1 VSNSI
6 NSLGLM
12 SGTSGDGVDASIIN
26 SDGKGQFKV
35 LINKYFEYT
44 DDISENI
51 YKLKRNINKVEDIKK
66 YVSEINNLERKITLF
81 HSNVVSNFT
90 ANNDFEIDL
99 VGFHGQTILHS
110 PKDKYSKQLGDGK
123 LLSQLSKKKVIYNF
137 RQNDLAEGGEG
148 APLSPIFHQLIVKEK
163 KIDLPICI
171 LNIGGI
177 SNITL
182 IGDIKEENLISKDI
196 GPGNCLI
203 DEWMRRNK
211 KGNYD
216 KNGKAASI
224 GKTNELILNQA
235 LEDFEN
241 ITDKNMNSFDVNDF
255 EINFLRGLDL
265 EDGASTITDFTS
277 NIIASKLLSEISKS
291 NLKITKIILCGGGR
305 KNKTLIGRI
314 KKHCGKEVKFE
325 TTDDYGFDGDFVESQ
340 AFAFLAIRS
349 FFKLPISFPNTT
361 GCKSP
366 STGGVLVKIF
376 KIKLILSVY
385 ICLKLFLIY
394 FQI

>member
-1 VSNSI
+1 MSKSI

-35 LINKYFEYT
+35 LINKYFQYT
-44 DDISENI
+44 EDISENI
-51 YKLKRNINKVEDIKK
+51 YKLKRNINKIDDIKK
-66 YVSEINNLERKITLF
+66 YVSEINDLERKITLF
-81 HSNVVSNFT
+81 HSNVVSNCT
-90 ANNDFEIDL
+90 ANIDFEIDL
-99 VGFHGQTILHS
+99 IGFHGQTILHS

-137 RQNDLAEGGEG
+137 RQNDLVEGGEG

-177 SNITL
+177 SNLTL
-182 IGDIKEENLISKDI
+182 IRDLKEENLISKDI

-216 KNGKAASI
+216 KNGVAASI

-241 ITDKNMNSFDVNDF
+241 ITDKNINSFDVNDF

-291 NLKITKIILCGGGR
+291 NIKITKIILCGGGR
-305 KNKTLIGRI
+305 KNKSLIDRI
-314 KKHCGKEVKFE
+314 KKHCGNEVKFE
-325 TTDDYGFDGDFVESQ
+325 TTDDYGVDGDFVESQ

-361 GCKSP
+361 GCKLP
-366 STGGVLVKIF
+366 STGGVLVQNF
-376 KIKLILSVY
+376 
-385 ICLKLFLIY
+385 
-394 FQI
+394 

>member
-1 VSNSI
+1 MSNSI

-35 LINKYFEYT
+35 LINKYFQYT
-44 DDISENI
+44 DDISKNI

-66 YVSEINNLERKITLF
+66 YASEINDLERKITLF
-81 HSNVVSNFT
+81 HSNVVSNCT
-90 ANNDFEIDL
+90 TNNDFEIDL
-99 VGFHGQTILHS
+99 IGFHGQTILHS

-182 IGDIKEENLISKDI
+182 IGDLKEENLISKDI

-216 KNGKAASI
+216 KHGEAASI

-241 ITDKNMNSFDVNDF
+241 ITDKNINSFDVNDF

-265 EDGASTITDFTS
+265 EDGASTLTDFTS

-305 KNKTLIGRI
+305 KNKTLIDRI
-314 KKHCGKEVKFE
+314 KKHCGNEVKFE
-325 TTDDYGFDGDFVESQ
+325 TTDDYGVDGDFVESQ

-366 STGGVLVKIF
+366 SIGGVLVKNF
-376 KIKLILSVY
+376 
-385 ICLKLFLIY
+385 
-394 FQI
+394 

>member
-1 VSNSI
+1 
-6 NSLGLM
+6 M

-35 LINKYFEYT
+35 LINKYFQYT

-66 YVSEINNLERKITLF
+66 YASEINNLERKITLF
-81 HSNVVSNFT
+81 HSNVVSNCT
-90 ANNDFEIDL
+90 INNDFEIDL
-99 VGFHGQTILHS
+99 IGFHGQTILHS

-163 KIDLPICI
+163 KIDLPIGI

-177 SNITL
+177 SNLTL
-182 IGDIKEENLISKDI
+182 IGDLKDENLISKDI

-216 KNGKAASI
+216 NNGEAASI

-241 ITDKNMNSFDVNDF
+241 VTDKNMNSFDVNDF

-305 KNKTLIGRI
+305 KNKTLIDRI
-314 KKHCGKEVKFE
+314 KKHCGNEVKFE
-325 TTDDYGFDGDFVESQ
+325 TTDDYGVDGDFVESQ

-361 GCKSP
+361 GCKLP
-366 STGGVLVKIF
+366 STGGVLVKNF
-376 KIKLILSVY
+376 
-385 ICLKLFLIY
+385 
-394 FQI
+394 

>member
-1 VSNSI
+1 
-6 NSLGLM
+6 M
-12 SGTSGDGVDASIIN
+12 SGTSGDGVDASVIN

-35 LINKYFEYT
+35 LINKYFQYT

-66 YVSEINNLERKITLF
+66 YASEINDLERKITLF
-81 HSNVVSNFT
+81 HSNVVSNCT
-90 ANNDFEIDL
+90 TNNDFEIDL
-99 VGFHGQTILHS
+99 IGFHGQTILHS
-110 PKDKYSKQLGDGK
+110 SKDKYSKQLGDGK

-182 IGDIKEENLISKDI
+182 IGDLKEENLISKDI

-216 KNGKAASI
+216 NNGEAASI

-241 ITDKNMNSFDVNDF
+241 VTDKNMNSFDVNDF

-277 NIIASKLLSEISKS
+277 NIIASELLSEISKS

-305 KNKTLIGRI
+305 KNKTLIDRI
-314 KKHCGKEVKFE
+314 KKHCGNEVKFE
-325 TTDDYGFDGDFVESQ
+325 TTDDYGVDGDFVESQ

-366 STGGVLVKIF
+366 STGGVLVKNF
-376 KIKLILSVY
+376 
-385 ICLKLFLIY
+385 
-394 FQI
+394 

>member
-1 VSNSI
+1 
-6 NSLGLM
+6 M

-35 LINKYFEYT
+35 LINKYFQYT
-44 DDISENI
+44 DDISKNI

-66 YVSEINNLERKITLF
+66 YASEINDLERKITLF
-81 HSNVVSNFT
+81 HSNVVSNCT
-90 ANNDFEIDL
+90 TNNDFQIDL

-110 PKDKYSKQLGDGK
+110 PKEKYSKQLGDGK

-182 IGDIKEENLISKDI
+182 IKDLKEENLISKDI

-216 KNGKAASI
+216 KNGEAASI

-241 ITDKNMNSFDVNDF
+241 VTDKNINSFDVNDF

-277 NIIASKLLSEISKS
+277 NIIASKLLSVISKS
-291 NLKITKIILCGGGR
+291 DLKISKIILCGGGR
-305 KNKTLIGRI
+305 KNKTLINKI
-314 KKHCGKEVKFE
+314 KKNCGKEVKFE
-325 TTDDYGFDGDFVESQ
+325 TTDDYGVDGDFVESQ

-349 FFKLPISFPNTT
+349 YFKLPISFPNTT

-366 STGGVLVKIF
+366 STGGVLVKNF
-376 KIKLILSVY
+376 
-385 ICLKLFLIY
+385 
-394 FQI
+394 

>member
-1 VSNSI
+1 
-6 NSLGLM
+6 M

-35 LINKYFEYT
+35 LINKYFQYT

-51 YKLKRNINKVEDIKK
+51 YKLKRNINKIEDIKK

-81 HSNVVSNFT
+81 HSKAVSNFT
-90 ANNDFEIDL
+90 TNNDFQIDL

-137 RQNDLAEGGEG
+137 RQNDLVEGGEG

-182 IGDIKEENLISKDI
+182 IGDLKEENLISKDI

-216 KNGKAASI
+216 KNGETASI

-241 ITDKNMNSFDVNDF
+241 ITDKYMNSFDVNDF
-255 EINFLRGLDL
+255 EINFLRGIDL
-265 EDGASTITDFTS
+265 EDGASTITEFTS
-277 NIIASKLLSEISKS
+277 NIIASKLLNEISKS
-291 NLKITKIILCGGGR
+291 GLEISKIVLCGGGR
-305 KNKTLIGRI
+305 KNKTLIDKI
-314 KKHCGKEVKFE
+314 KKNCGKYLKFE
-325 TTDDYGFDGDFVESQ
+325 TTDDYGVDGDFVESQ

-361 GCKSP
+361 GCKLP
-366 STGGVLVKIF
+366 STGGVLVKNF
-376 KIKLILSVY
+376 
-385 ICLKLFLIY
+385 
-394 FQI
+394 

>member
-1 VSNSI
+1 MSNSI

-35 LINKYFEYT
+35 LLNKYFQYT
-44 DDISENI
+44 DDISKNI

-66 YVSEINNLERKITLF
+66 YASEINDLERKITLF
-81 HSNVVSNFT
+81 HSNVVSNCT
-90 ANNDFEIDL
+90 TNNDFEIDL
-99 VGFHGQTILHS
+99 IGFHGQTILHS

-163 KIDLPICI
+163 KIDLPIGV

-177 SNITL
+177 SNLTL
-182 IGDIKEENLISKDI
+182 IGDLKDENLISKDI

-216 KNGKAASI
+216 NNGEAASI
-224 GKTNELILNQA
+224 GRTNELILNQA

-241 ITDKNMNSFDVNDF
+241 VNNKNMNSFDVNDF

-305 KNKTLIGRI
+305 KNKTLIDRI
-314 KKHCGKEVKFE
+314 KKHCGNEVKFE
-325 TTDDYGFDGDFVESQ
+325 ITDDYGVDGDFVESQ

-366 STGGVLVKIF
+366 STGGVLVKNF
-376 KIKLILSVY
+376 
-385 ICLKLFLIY
+385 
-394 FQI
+394 

>member
-1 VSNSI
+1 
-6 NSLGLM
+6 M

-26 SDGKGQFKV
+26 SDGKRQFKV
-35 LINKYFEYT
+35 LINKYFQYT

-51 YKLKRNINKVEDIKK
+51 YKLKKNINKVEDIKK

-90 ANNDFEIDL
+90 TNNDFEIDL

-137 RQNDLAEGGEG
+137 RQNDLVEGGEG

-177 SNITL
+177 SNLTL
-182 IGDIKEENLISKDI
+182 IGDLKEENLISKDI

-216 KNGKAASI
+216 KNGEAASI

-241 ITDKNMNSFDVNDF
+241 VADKNINSFDVNDF

-277 NIIASKLLSEISKS
+277 NIIASKLLNEISKS
-291 NLKITKIILCGGGR
+291 NLKISKIILCGGGR
-305 KNKTLIGRI
+305 KNKTLIDRI
-314 KKHCGKEVKFE
+314 KKHFGNEVKFE
-325 TTDDYGFDGDFVESQ
+325 TTDDYGVDGDFVESQ
-340 AFAFLAIRS
+340 AFAFLAVRS

-366 STGGVLVKIF
+366 STGGVLVKNF
-376 KIKLILSVY
+376 
-385 ICLKLFLIY
+385 
-394 FQI
+394 

>member
-1 VSNSI
+1 MSKSI

-26 SDGKGQFKV
+26 SDGKRQFKV
-35 LINKYFEYT
+35 LINKYFQYT

-51 YKLKRNINKVEDIKK
+51 YKLKKNINKVEDIKK

-90 ANNDFEIDL
+90 TNNDFEIDL

-137 RQNDLAEGGEG
+137 RQNDLVEGGEG
-148 APLSPIFHQLIVKEK
+148 APLSPIFHQLIVREK
-163 KIDLPICI
+163 KIGLPICI

-177 SNITL
+177 SNLTL
-182 IGDIKEENLISKDI
+182 IGDLKEENLISKDI

-216 KNGKAASI
+216 KNGEAASF
-224 GKTNELILNQA
+224 GKTNELILSQA

-241 ITDKNMNSFDVNDF
+241 ITDKSINSFDVNDF

-277 NIIASKLLSEISKS
+277 NVIASKLFNEISKS
-291 NLKITKIILCGGGR
+291 NLKISKIILCGGGR
-305 KNKTLIGRI
+305 KNKTLIERI
-314 KKHCGKEVKFE
+314 KKNCGKEFKFE
-325 TTDDYGFDGDFVESQ
+325 TTDDYGVDGDFVESQ

-361 GCKSP
+361 GCKLP
-366 STGGVLVKIF
+366 STGGVLVKNF
-376 KIKLILSVY
+376 
-385 ICLKLFLIY
+385 
-394 FQI
+394 

>member
-1 VSNSI
+1 
-6 NSLGLM
+6 M

-35 LINKYFEYT
+35 LINKYFQYT

-51 YKLKRNINKVEDIKK
+51 YKLKRNINKIEDIKK

-81 HSNVVSNFT
+81 HSKAVSNFT
-90 ANNDFEIDL
+90 TNNDFQIDL

-123 LLSQLSKKKVIYNF
+123 LLSQLLKKKVIYNF
-137 RQNDLAEGGEG
+137 RQNDLVEGGEG
-148 APLSPIFHQLIVKEK
+148 APLSPIFHHLIAKEK
-163 KIDLPICI
+163 KIDLPTCI

-177 SNITL
+177 SNLTL
-182 IGDIKEENLISKDI
+182 IGDLKEENLISKDI

-216 KNGKAASI
+216 KNGEAASI

-241 ITDKNMNSFDVNDF
+241 VTDKNMNSFDVNDF

-305 KNKTLIGRI
+305 KNKTLIDRI
-314 KKHCGKEVKFE
+314 KKHCGNEVKFD
-325 TTDDYGFDGDFVESQ
+325 TTDDYGVDGDFVESQ

-366 STGGVLVKIF
+366 STGGVLVKNF
-376 KIKLILSVY
+376 
-385 ICLKLFLIY
+385 
-394 FQI
+394 

>member
-1 VSNSI
+1 MSKSI

-35 LINKYFEYT
+35 LINKYFQYT
-44 DDISENI
+44 NDISENI
-51 YKLKRNINKVEDIKK
+51 YKLKRKINKVEDIKK
-66 YVSEINNLERKITLF
+66 YVAEINDLERKITLF
-81 HSNVVSNFT
+81 HSNVVSSCT
-90 ANNDFEIDL
+90 IDNDFEIDL
-99 VGFHGQTILHS
+99 IGFHGQTILHS
-110 PKDKYSKQLGDGK
+110 PIDKYSKQLGDGK

-137 RQNDLAEGGEG
+137 RQNDLVEGGEG

-177 SNITL
+177 SNLTL
-182 IGDIKEENLISKDI
+182 IGDLKEENLISKDI

-216 KNGKAASI
+216 KNGEAASI

-241 ITDKNMNSFDVNDF
+241 VADKNINSFDVNDF

-277 NIIASKLLSEISKS
+277 NIIASKLLNEISKS
-291 NLKITKIILCGGGR
+291 NLKISKIILCGGGR
-305 KNKTLIGRI
+305 KNKTLIDRI
-314 KKHCGKEVKFE
+314 KKHFGNEVKFE
-325 TTDDYGFDGDFVESQ
+325 TTDDYGVDGDFVESQ
-340 AFAFLAIRS
+340 AFAFLAVRS

-366 STGGVLVKIF
+366 STGGVLVKNF
-376 KIKLILSVY
+376 
-385 ICLKLFLIY
+385 
-394 FQI
+394 

>member
-1 VSNSI
+1 MSKSI

-35 LINKYFEYT
+35 LINKYFQYT

-51 YKLKRNINKVEDIKK
+51 HKLKKNINKVEDIKK
-66 YVSEINNLERKITLF
+66 YASEINNLERKITLF

-90 ANNDFEIDL
+90 TNNDFEIDL

-137 RQNDLAEGGEG
+137 RQNDLVEGGEG
-148 APLSPIFHQLIVKEK
+148 APLSPIFHQLIVREK

-177 SNITL
+177 SNLTL
-182 IGDIKEENLISKDI
+182 IGDLKEENLISKDI

-216 KNGKAASI
+216 KDGETASF

-241 ITDKNMNSFDVNDF
+241 ATDQNMNSFDVNDF

-277 NIIASKLLSEISKS
+277 NVIASKLLNEISKS
-291 NLKITKIILCGGGR
+291 DLKISKVILCGGGR
-305 KNKTLIGRI
+305 KNKTLIDKI
-314 KKHCGKEVKFE
+314 KKYFSNDVKFK
-325 TTDDYGFDGDFVESQ
+325 TTDDYGVDGDFVESQ

-349 FFKLPISFPNTT
+349 FFKLPISFPKTT

-366 STGGVLVKIF
+366 STGGVLVENF
-376 KIKLILSVY
+376 
-385 ICLKLFLIY
+385 
-394 FQI
+394 

>member
-1 VSNSI
+1 
-6 NSLGLM
+6 M

-35 LINKYFEYT
+35 LINKYFQYT

-66 YVSEINNLERKITLF
+66 YVTEINDLERKITLF
-81 HSNVVSNFT
+81 HSNVVSNFK

-110 PKDKYSKQLGDGK
+110 PKDKYSKQLGDGN

-163 KIDLPICI
+163 KIDLPIGI

-177 SNITL
+177 SNLTL
-182 IGDIKEENLISKDI
+182 IGDLKDENLISKDI

-216 KNGKAASI
+216 NNGEAASI

-241 ITDKNMNSFDVNDF
+241 VTDKNINSFDVNDF

-277 NIIASKLLSEISKS
+277 NIIASELLSEISKS

-305 KNKTLIGRI
+305 KNKTLIDRI
-314 KKHCGKEVKFE
+314 KKHCGNEVKFE
-325 TTDDYGFDGDFVESQ
+325 TTDDYGVDGDFVESQ

-366 STGGVLVKIF
+366 STGGVLVKNF
-376 KIKLILSVY
+376 
-385 ICLKLFLIY
+385 
-394 FQI
+394 

>member
-1 VSNSI
+1 MSNSI

-35 LINKYFEYT
+35 LINKYFQYT
-44 DDISENI
+44 EDISENI

-90 ANNDFEIDL
+90 TNNYFEIDL

-137 RQNDLAEGGEG
+137 RQNDLVEGGEG

-177 SNITL
+177 SNLTL
-182 IGDIKEENLISKDI
+182 IGDHKEENLISKDI

-216 KNGKAASI
+216 KNGEVASV

-235 LEDFEN
+235 LEDFEHVK
-241 ITDKNMNSFDVNDF
+241 DKNINSFDVNDF

-277 NIIASKLLSEISKS
+277 NIITSKLLSEISKYD
-291 NLKITKIILCGGGR
+291 LKISKIILCGGGR
-305 KNKTLIGRI
+305 KNKTLIHRI
-314 KKHCGKEVKFE
+314 KKHCGQEVKFE
-325 TTDDYGFDGDFVESQ
+325 TTDDYGVDGDFVESQ

-366 STGGVLVKIF
+366 LTGGVLVKNF
-376 KIKLILSVY
+376 
-385 ICLKLFLIY
+385 
-394 FQI
+394 

>member
-1 VSNSI
+1 
-6 NSLGLM
+6 M

-35 LINKYFEYT
+35 LINKYFQYT

-51 YKLKRNINKVEDIKK
+51 YKLKKNINKVEDIKK
-66 YVSEINNLERKITLF
+66 YALEINDLERKITLF
-81 HSNVVSNFT
+81 HSNVVSNCIT
-90 ANNDFEIDL
+90 NSDFEIDL
-99 VGFHGQTILHS
+99 IGFHGQTILHS

-182 IGDIKEENLISKDI
+182 IGDLKEENLISKDI

-216 KNGKAASI
+216 KNGEAASI

-241 ITDKNMNSFDVNDF
+241 VTDKNMNSFDVNDF

-291 NLKITKIILCGGGR
+291 NLKISKIILCGGGR
-305 KNKTLIGRI
+305 KNKTLIDKI
-314 KKHCGKEVKFE
+314 KKNCSKYFKFE
-325 TTDDYGFDGDFVESQ
+325 TTDDYGVDGDFVESQ

-361 GCKSP
+361 RCKSP
-366 STGGVLVKIF
+366 STGGVLVKNF
-376 KIKLILSVY
+376 
-385 ICLKLFLIY
+385 
-394 FQI
+394 